1 MDLGTVIGIV
11 LIIALLAGAMSM
23 GVGVGA
29 YIDIPSVLIVVGGSI
44 GALMISFKPSQM
56 KSFGTIFKVAIK
68 PTEIDTAELIKKL
81 VEFATKARKDG
92 ILALENDVD
101 ALPDEESFLRKGL
114 SMAIDGSE
122 PDTIRELLET
132 EMEQTSTRHKVNGSI
147 FSQWAALAGAMGMVG
162 TLIGLVA
169 MLLNMADPSAIGP
182 SMAVALLTTMYG
194 AIIGNVLGTPISII
208 LGIRNDEETLVKEM
222 VLSGIM
228 SIQSGDAPRVLE
240 AKLLSYLAPADRVSQ
255 FD

>member
-11 LIIALLAGAMSM
+11 LIIALLAGAMAM

-44 GALMISFKPSQM
+44 GALLISFKPAQM
-56 KSFGTIFKVAIK
+56 KKFVAIFMKAIK
-68 PTEIDTAELIKKL
+68 PGEEDVNALIKKL

-92 ILALENDVD
+92 ILALESEVNN
-101 ALPDEESFLRKGL
+101 EENEFLRKGL

-122 PDTIRELLET
+122 PDTIRELLEID
-132 EMEQTSTRHKVNGSI
+132 MEQTSGRHKVNASI
-147 FSQWAALAGAMGMVG
+147 FKEWAGLAGAMGMVG

-194 AIIGNVLGTPISII
+194 AIIGNVLGTPIYNILSIRD
-208 LGIRNDEETLVKEM
+208 GEETIVKEM
-222 VLSGIM
+222 IISGIM

-240 AKLLSYLAPADRVSQ
+240 AKLLAYLAPKDRVSQ

>member
-1 MDLGTVIGIV
+1 
-11 LIIALLAGAMSM
+11 M

-29 YIDIPSVLIVVGGSI
+29 YIDIPSVLIVIGGSI
-44 GALMISFKPSQM
+44 GALMISFKPAQM
-56 KSFGTIFKVAIK
+56 KSFAKIFMVAVK
-68 PTEIDTAELIKKL
+68 PPEEDVVELIKKL
-81 VEFATKARKDG
+81 VGFATKARKDG
-92 ILALENDVD
+92 ILALEAEIN
-101 ALPDEESFLRKGL
+101 AEPNEFLKKGL
-114 SMAIDGSE
+114 SMAIDGNE
-122 PDTIRELLET
+122 PDTIRELLEI

-147 FSQWAALAGAMGMVG
+147 FGNWAGLAGAMGMVG

-194 AIIGNVLGTPISII
+194 AIIGNVLGTPIATI

-222 VLSGIM
+222 ILSGIM

-240 AKLLSYLAPADRVSQ
+240 AKLLSYLSPANRVSQ

>member
-11 LIIALLAGAMSM
+11 LVMALLMGAMTM

-44 GALMISFKPSQM
+44 GALMISFKPAQM
-56 KSFGTIFKVAIK
+56 KKFTKVFMKAVK
-68 PTEIDTAELIKKL
+68 PAEEDISEFIKKL

-92 ILALENDVD
+92 ILALESEVNN
-101 ALPDEESFLRKGL
+101 EENEFLKKGL

-122 PDTIRELLET
+122 PDTIRDLLEID
-132 EMEQTSTRHKVNGSI
+132 MEQTSTRHKTYASI
-147 FSQWAALAGAMGMVG
+147 FSQWAGLAGAMGMIG
-162 TLIGLVA
+162 TLVGLVA

-194 AIIGNVLGTPISII
+194 AMIGNYLEHQFII
-208 LGIRNDEETLVKEM
+208 
-222 VLSGIM
+222 
-228 SIQSGDAPRVLE
+228 
-240 AKLLSYLAPADRVSQ
+240 
-255 FD
+255 F

>member
-1 MDLGTVIGIV
+1 MDLGTVIGLV
-11 LIIALLAGAMSM
+11 LILGLLLASMIM
-23 GVGVGA
+23 GVGIGA

-44 GALMISFKPSQM
+44 GALMVSFKPSQM
-56 KSFGTIFKVAIK
+56 KQFVKIFMIAIK
-68 PTEIDTAELIKKL
+68 PPQEDVPELIKKL

-92 ILALENDVD
+92 ILALEGDVNSE
-101 ALPDEESFLRKGL
+101 PNEFLKKGL
-114 SMAIDGSE
+114 GMAIDGSE
-122 PDTIRELLET
+122 PDTIRDLLEI
-132 EMEQTSTRHKVNGSI
+132 EMEQTNARHKVHGSI
-147 FSQWAALAGAMGMVG
+147 FSQWSGLAGAMGMIG

-194 AIIGNVLGTPISII
+194 AMIGNIFGGPISTI
-208 LGIRNDEETLVKEM
+208 LGIRNDDETLVKEM
-222 VLSGIM
+222 ILAGIM

-240 AKLLSYLAPADRVSQ
+240 AKLLSYMAPKDRVSQ

>member
-11 LIIALLAGAMSM
+11 LIMALLMGAMTM

-44 GALMISFKPSQM
+44 GALMVSYKPSQM
-56 KSFGTIFKVAIK
+56 KQFTKIFMIAIK
-68 PTEIDTAELIKKL
+68 PPEEDVGELIKKL

-92 ILALENDVD
+92 ILALEGEVNT
-101 ALPDEESFLRKGL
+101 EENVFLKKGL

-122 PDTIRELLET
+122 PDTIRELLEI
-132 EMEQTSTRHKVNGSI
+132 EMEQTSERHKVHGGI
-147 FSQWAALAGAMGMVG
+147 FNNWAALAGAMGMVG

-194 AIIGNVLGTPISII
+194 AIIGNVFGTPISII

-222 VLSGIM
+222 ILSGIM

-240 AKLLSYLAPADRVSQ
+240 AKLLSYLSPKDRVSQ

>member
-11 LIIALLAGAMSM
+11 LIMALLMGAMSM

-29 YIDIPSVLIVVGGSI
+29 YIDIPSVLIVIGGSI
-44 GALMISFKPSQM
+44 GALMISFKPAQM
-56 KSFGTIFKVAIK
+56 KLFTKVFMIAVK
-68 PTEIDTAELIKKL
+68 PPEEDKAELIKKL

-92 ILALENDVD
+92 ILALEGEVN
-101 ALPDEESFLRKGL
+101 EESNEFLKKGL

-122 PDTIRELLET
+122 PDTIRDLLEID
-132 EMEQTSTRHKVNGSI
+132 MEQTSTRHKTFASI
-147 FSQWAALAGAMGMVG
+147 FSQWAGLAGAMGMVG

-194 AIIGNVLGTPISII
+194 AIIGNVLGTPISTI
-208 LGIRNDEETLVKEM
+208 LNLRNDDESLLREM
-222 VLSGIM
+222 ILSGIM

-240 AKLLSYLAPADRVSQ
+240 AKLLAYLAPNERVSQ
-255 FD
+255 FE

>member
-11 LIIALLAGAMSM
+11 LILGLFLVSMVM
-23 GVGVGA
+23 GVGIGA
-29 YIDIPSVLIVVGGSI
+29 YIDVPSAMIVIGGSI
-44 GALMISFKPSQM
+44 GALMISFKPAQM
-56 KSFGTIFKVAIK
+56 KAFTKIFMKAIK
-68 PTEIDTAELIKKL
+68 PGEEDVGELIKKL

-92 ILALENDVD
+92 ILALEGDVNS
-101 ALPDEESFLRKGL
+101 EENEFLKTGL
-114 SMAIDGSE
+114 SMAIDGND
-122 PDTIRELLET
+122 PDMIRELLEI
-132 EMEQTSTRHKVNGSI
+132 EMEQTSTRHKIHGSI
-147 FSQWAALAGAMGMVG
+147 FNQWAGLAGAMGMVG

-194 AIIGNVLGTPISII
+194 AIIGNVFGTPIYNI
-208 LGIRNDEETLVKEM
+208 LSIRNDEETLVREM
-222 VLSGIM
+222 IIAGIM
-228 SIQSGDAPRVLE
+228 SIQSGDAPRILE

>member
-1 MDLGTVIGIV
+1 MDLGTVIGLV
-11 LIIALLAGAMSM
+11 LIMALLLGSMVM
-23 GVGVGA
+23 GVGIGA

-56 KSFGTIFKVAIK
+56 KQFVKVFMKAIK
-68 PTEIDTAELIKKL
+68 PGEEDIGELIKKL

-92 ILALENDVD
+92 ILALEGEVNS
-101 ALPDEESFLRKGL
+101 EENEFLKKGL
-114 SMAIDGSE
+114 SMAIDGNE
-122 PDTIRELLET
+122 PDTIRELLEI
-132 EMEQTSTRHKVNGSI
+132 EMEQTDARHKLHGSI
-147 FSQWAALAGAMGMVG
+147 FSQWSGLAGAMGMIG

-194 AIIGNVLGTPISII
+194 AMIGNILGGPISTI
-208 LGIRNDEETLVKEM
+208 LGIRNNEETMVKEM
-222 VLSGIM
+222 IVEGIM

-240 AKLLSYLAPADRVSQ
+240 AKLLAYLAPKDRVSQ

>member
-11 LIIALLAGAMSM
+11 LIMALLMGAMAM

-44 GALMISFKPSQM
+44 GALMVSFKPSQM
-56 KSFGTIFKVAIK
+56 KSFTKIFMKAIK
-68 PTEIDTAELIKKL
+68 PGEEDIGELIKKL
-81 VEFATKARKDG
+81 VEFATKARQDG
-92 ILALENDVD
+92 ILAIESEVNNEEN
-101 ALPDEESFLRKGL
+101 EFLKKGL

-122 PDTIRELLET
+122 PDTIRELLEI
-132 EMEQTSTRHKVNGSI
+132 EMEQTSTRHKINGSI
-147 FSQWAALAGAMGMVG
+147 FSQWAGLAGAMGMVG

-194 AIIGNVLGTPISII
+194 AIIGNVFGTPIYNI
-208 LGIRNDEETLVKEM
+208 LNIRNDEETKVKEM
-222 VLSGIM
+222 ILSGIM

>member
-1 MDLGTVIGIV
+1 MDLGTVIGLV
-11 LIIALLAGAMSM
+11 LIMALLLGAMAM

-29 YIDIPSVLIVVGGSI
+29 YIDIPSVLIVIGGSI
-44 GALMISFKPSQM
+44 GALMISFKPDQM
-56 KSFGTIFKVAIK
+56 KKFVKVFMIAIK
-68 PTEIDTAELIKKL
+68 PPQEDKGELIKKL

-92 ILALENDVD
+92 ILALEKEVNDE
-101 ALPDEESFLRKGL
+101 PNQFLKKGL
-114 SMAIDGSE
+114 SMAIDGNE
-122 PDTIRELLET
+122 PDTIRELLEID
-132 EMEQTSTRHKVNGSI
+132 MEQTSTRHKIHGSI
-147 FSQWAALAGAMGMVG
+147 FNQWAGLAGAMGMIG

-194 AIIGNVLGTPISII
+194 AMIGNIFGTPISNI

-222 VLSGIM
+222 ILSGIM

-240 AKLLSYLAPADRVSQ
+240 AKLLSYLAPSERVSQ
-255 FD
+255 FE

>member
-11 LIIALLAGAMSM
+11 LVLALLLGAMSM
-23 GVGVGA
+23 GVGMGP

-44 GALMISFKPSQM
+44 GSLLIAFKPAQM
-56 KSFGTIFKVAIK
+56 KNFAKVFMVAVK
-68 PTEIDTAELIKKL
+68 PTVEDEVALIKKL
-81 VEFATKARKDG
+81 VDFATKARKDG
-92 ILALENDVD
+92 ILALEGEVNS
-101 ALPDEESFLRKGL
+101 EQNEFLRKGL

-122 PDTIRELLET
+122 PDTIRELLEID
-132 EMEQTSTRHKVNGSI
+132 MERTSQRHIVNGSM
-147 FSQWAALAGAMGMVG
+147 FSQWAALAGAMGMIG

-194 AIIGNVLGTPISII
+194 AIIGNVVGTPIAII
-208 LGIRNDEETLVKEM
+208 LGIRNEEETLIKEM
-222 VLSGIM
+222 ILSGIM

-240 AKLLSYLAPADRVSQ
+240 AKLLAYLAPKDRVSQ